1 MKDLTSSKHILL
13 PLQGL
18 RALAFIG
25 IFLSHSDVKALSSS
39 GLGAWG
45 VSVFLILSGF
55 LMMVNYYHTDRFSI
69 CSVKDNLRFSLKK
82 IMAIYPL
89 HILMMLTAL
98 PFEIYAIAT
107 NRGGGTAKLYS
118 TVC

>member
-1 MKDLTSSKHILL
+1 MNAPISSKRMLQ

-25 IFLSHSDVKALSSS
+25 IFLSHCGVGILSSS

-55 LMMVNYYHTDRFSI
+55 LMMINYYHSNRRIDCSI
-69 CSVKDNLRFSLKK
+69 KGNLKFSLRK
-82 IMAIYPL
+82 IRKTYPL
-89 HILMMLTAL
+89 HIVMMLSAL
-98 PFEIYAIAT
+98 PFEIKAIAT
-107 NRGGGTAKLYS
+107 NRGGYCI
-118 TVC
+118 VV